1 MWQELAEKIQT
12 QLSALRNALS
22 FAPPWAVSAV
32 LLVVAVIVAW
42 SVAMDARI
50 STSALLLLIGVAP
63 AVVTVLIGAGAA
75 PSPTV
80 AEILQSVHA
89 KDGRS

>member
-1 MWQELAEKIQT
+1 MLKSISPTWL
-12 QLSALRNALS
+12 LGGW
-22 FAPPWAVSAV
+22 FA
-32 LLVVAVIVAW
+32 VVAVIIAW

-63 AVVTVLIGAGAA
+63 AVVMVLIRAGAA

-80 AEILQSVHA
+80 AEILHSVNA
-89 KDGRS
+89 KDGRA

>member
-1 MWQELAEKIQT
+1 MLKSISRTWL
-12 QLSALRNALS
+12 LGGW
-22 FAPPWAVSAV
+22 FAA
-32 LLVVAVIVAW
+32 VAVIVAW
-42 SVAMDARI
+42 SVGMDARL

-63 AVVTVLIGAGAA
+63 AVVMVLIRAGAA

-80 AEILQSVHA
+80 AEILHAVNA

>member
-1 MWQELAEKIQT
+1 MFKSISRTWL
-12 QLSALRNALS
+12 LGGW
-22 FAPPWAVSAV
+22 FAA
-32 LLVVAVIVAW
+32 VAVIVAW

-50 STSALLLLIGVAP
+50 STSALLLLIGLAP
-63 AVVTVLIGAGAA
+63 AVVMVLIGAGAA

>member
-1 MWQELAEKIQT
+1 MLKKVSLTRLLGGW
-12 QLSALRNALS
+12 
-22 FAPPWAVSAV
+22 FAA
-32 LLVVAVIVAW
+32 VAVIVAW
-42 SVAMDARI
+42 SVAMDARL

-63 AVVTVLIGAGAA
+63 AVVMVLIRAGAA

-80 AEILQSVHA
+80 AEILHAVNA

>member
-1 MWQELAEKIQT
+1 MLKSISRTRLLGGW
-12 QLSALRNALS
+12 
-22 FAPPWAVSAV
+22 FAA
-32 LLVVAVIVAW
+32 VAVIVAW

-50 STSALLLLIGVAP
+50 STSAFLLLIGVAP
-63 AVVTVLIGAGAA
+63 AVVMVLIGAGAA

>member
-1 MWQELAEKIQT
+1 
-12 QLSALRNALS
+12 
-22 FAPPWAVSAV
+22 
-32 LLVVAVIVAW
+32 
-42 SVAMDARI
+42 MDARL
-50 STSALLLLIGVAP
+50 STSVLLFVIGVAP
-63 AVVTVLIGAGAA
+63 AVVMVLIGAGAA